1 MIRLLNLLAIVALI
15 GSAIYAYSIKYET
28 IFHAEKIA
36 ELKHQIKTEQD
47 AIGMAK
53 AEWAHVTRPERIRL
67 LADKLLD
74 LQTLALN
81 QIVGPETLP
90 DKGMRVD
97 EIGRKLEAL
106 GLSEPTNTP
115 HDAMATAPV
124 TPSSGHAR

>member
-1 MIRLLNLLAIVALI
+1 MVRLLNLFAILALV
-15 GSAIYAYSIKYET
+15 GSAIYAYSTKYET

-36 ELKHQIKTEQD
+36 VLKHQIKNEED

-53 AEWAHVTRPERIRL
+53 AEWAHVTRPERVRL

-74 LQTLALN
+74 LQPMTLT
-81 QIVGPETLP
+81 QIVGPEALP
-90 DKGMRVD
+90 EKGMRVD

-115 HDAMATAPV
+115 RDASVIAPV
-124 TPSSGHAR
+124 TPSSPPR

>member
-1 MIRLLNLLAIVALI
+1 MVRLLNLFAILALV

-36 ELKHQIKTEQD
+36 ELKHQIKNEED

-53 AEWAHVTRPERIRL
+53 AEWAHVTRPERVRL

-74 LQTLALN
+74 LQPMALT
-81 QIVGPETLP
+81 QIVGPEALP
-90 DKGMRVD
+90 EKGMRID

-115 HDAMATAPV
+115 RDGTDVAPV
-124 TPSSGHAR
+124 TPSSPTR

>member
-1 MIRLLNLLAIVALI
+1 MVRLLNLFAILALV

-36 ELKHQIKTEQD
+36 ELKHQIKNEED

-53 AEWAHVTRPERIRL
+53 AEWAHVSRPERVRL

-74 LQTLALN
+74 LQPLALN
-81 QIVGPETLP
+81 QIVGPEALP
-90 DKGMRVD
+90 EKGMRVD

-115 HDAMATAPV
+115 RDGTVVAPV
-124 TPSSGHAR
+124 TPSSPMR

>member
-1 MIRLLNLLAIVALI
+1 MVRLLNLFAIFALI
-15 GSAIYAYSIKYET
+15 GSAIYAYSIKFET

-36 ELKHQIKTEQD
+36 ELKHQIKNEED

-53 AEWAHVTRPERIRL
+53 AEWAHVTRPERVRL

-74 LQTLALN
+74 LQSMALT
-81 QIVGPETLP
+81 QIVGPEALP
-90 DKGMRVD
+90 EKGMRVD

-115 HDAMATAPV
+115 PDGTAVAPV
-124 TPSSGHAR
+124 TPSSPMR

>member
-1 MIRLLNLLAIVALI
+1 MVRLLNLLAIIALI

-36 ELKHQIKTEQD
+36 ELKHQIRDEQD

-74 LQTLALN
+74 LQPLALN
-81 QIVGPETLP
+81 QIVGPEALP
-90 DKGMRVD
+90 EKGMRVD

-106 GLSEPTNTP
+106 GLAEPTNTP
-115 HDAMATAPV
+115 HDGSPASPV
-124 TPSSGHAR
+124 TPSSSTR